1 MRLINIIIAILVISA
16 FFAGPVYANDKMD
29 KQEIK
34 ILREKKE
41 TSKEVDLDRII
52 EALNLIVRYQHW
64 REDQR
69 AIQKALERRY
79 DIKKDVDPFA
89 FKSERL
95 RELIEKDR
103 VSKEEFEQAIEEIEA
118 ALKELK
124 DYYYEK

>member
-16 FFAGPVYANDKMD
+16 FSAGPVYANDKMD

-41 TSKEVDLDRII
+41 TSKEVDIDRII
-52 EALNLIVRYQHW
+52 EALSLIVRHQHW

-79 DIKKDVDPFA
+79 DIQKDVDPFA